1 MKSGN
6 VSFDLKRFVGIKRDY
21 TKAEVE
27 KLKGT
32 FNIEYTLCKLQSE
45 KLWNLLNT
53 ESYVNTLGSLSG
65 NHAVQHAKAGLKAIY
80 LSGWQVAADANSA
93 GEMYPDQSL
102 YPYDSAPKLVEAMN
116 NA

>member
-1 MKSGN
+1 MKVDKKSHN

-21 TKAEVE
+21 TEHDVE

-53 ESYVNTLGSLSG
+53 EPYINTLGS
-65 NHAVQHAKAGLKAIY
+65 
-80 LSGWQVAADANSA
+80 
-93 GEMYPDQSL
+93 
-102 YPYDSAPKLVEAMN
+102 
-116 NA
+116 